1 MLTYMKKYPLF
12 LLGLLLIIQFNG
24 QAQVDTTSAAK
35 DKSKPKVDTTLVKAV
50 KAVFEAD
57 SVPAKPLSAIPRDE
71 RTSSTVPDKAYFKSY
86 LTDSRD
92 ILISPYRWNKYQWIA
107 ISGVIALGCVF
118 YTQDAKIQKAVQKNQ
133 TGFLNF
139 SSKYGL
145 ERLGSGIYTIPALG
159 LLYGVGAILKN
170 DKARYTALKGVEGFV
185 LAFVTDQ
192 VLKQLTHRHR
202 PYMDDPPNPNKWD
215 GPFVIPAS
223 TSFASGHA
231 ANAFAVAT
239 VVATAYS
246 KTIWVPIVCY
256 TFAGLT
262 AMSRVY
268 QNDHW
273 FSDVFIGSAIG
284 FAIGKT
290 IMNNHIKKVK
300 VLPISH
306 VGMGVML
313 VYHLD

>member
-1 MLTYMKKYPLF
+1 MI
-12 LLGLLLIIQFNG
+12 GLLLICQFHAV
-24 QAQVDTTSAAK
+24 AQVDTTTNK
-35 DKSKPKVDTTLVKAV
+35 KPKPETKTDTALARKV
-50 KAVFEAD
+50 KAVFVAD
-57 SVPAKPLSAIPRDE
+57 STPAKPLSAIPRDE

-86 LTDSRD
+86 LTDAKD

-107 ISGVIALGCVF
+107 VSSVIVIGAVF
-118 YTQDAKIQKAVQKNQ
+118 YTQDASIQKAVQKNQ

-145 ERLGSGIYTIPALG
+145 ERLGSGVYTIPALG

-192 VLKQLTHRHR
+192 VMKQLTHRHR

-215 GPFVIPAS
+215 GPFVIPAN

-262 AMSRVY
+262 ALSRVY

-290 IMNNHIKKVK
+290 IMNNHIRKLK

-306 VGMGVML
+306 VGTGIML